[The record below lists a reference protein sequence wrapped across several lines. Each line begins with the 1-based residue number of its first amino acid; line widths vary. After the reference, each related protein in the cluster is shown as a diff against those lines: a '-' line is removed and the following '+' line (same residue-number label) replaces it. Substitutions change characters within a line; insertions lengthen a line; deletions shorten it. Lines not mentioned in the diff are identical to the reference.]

1 MYRIAEEVEN
11 YFYGCSWTKYQ
22 QQCLLFGENI
32 LRLFRTCA
40 NIACKN
46 SGGKKKIKLQPI
58 FQVVQWHLVCVWDNM
73 LDSHIHLTP
82 KR

>member
-46 SGGKKKIKLQPI
+46 SGGKKKDQITANISGRTVTPS
-58 FQVVQWHLVCVWDNM
+58 VCM
-73 LDSHIHLTP
+73 
-82 KR
+82 R